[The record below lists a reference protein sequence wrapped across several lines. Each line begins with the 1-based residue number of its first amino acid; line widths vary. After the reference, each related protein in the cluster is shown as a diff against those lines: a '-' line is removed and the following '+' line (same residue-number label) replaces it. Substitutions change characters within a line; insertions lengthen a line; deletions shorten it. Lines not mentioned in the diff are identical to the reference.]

1 MMGARE
7 TLGIL
12 AILAVP
18 VGEALAQ
25 GADQPAEPKFSYTR
39 AADQPILEL
48 SYEGGMIADPDPTPY
63 IRVYGDGRA
72 VIHRPVY
79 MKDAGDFELQLSPEE
94 LENLLATFAQ
104 PELLTLDPARLT
116 AMAAEAQGRAEA
128 GPVERPGD
136 HGITANVDVRLE
148 RVEPE
153 TASAPALLDVDR
165 RISLPTAAVEAGA
178 RAPIEPLQDFAAGIK
193 QLEALAERPELV
205 KLPEN

>member
-7 TLGIL
+7 TLGLL

-18 VGEALAQ
+18 LGDALAQ
-25 GADQPAEPKFSYTR
+25 GADQPDEAKFSYTR

-48 SYEGGMIADPDPTPY
+48 SYEGGMIADRDPTPY

-79 MKDAGDFELQLSPEE
+79 MKDAGEFELQLSPEE

-104 PELLTLDPARLT
+104 PQLLTLEPGRLA
-116 AMAAEAQGRAEA
+116 AMAAEVQAEA
-128 GPVERPGD
+128 GPVELPGD
-136 HGITANVDVRLE
+136 HGVTANVDVRLE
-148 RVEPE
+148 RVAPD
-153 TASAPALLDVDR
+153 TAGAPALLDVDR

-178 RAPIEPLQDFAAGIK
+178 RAPIEPLQDFAAGIR

-205 KLPEN
+205 KLPDN